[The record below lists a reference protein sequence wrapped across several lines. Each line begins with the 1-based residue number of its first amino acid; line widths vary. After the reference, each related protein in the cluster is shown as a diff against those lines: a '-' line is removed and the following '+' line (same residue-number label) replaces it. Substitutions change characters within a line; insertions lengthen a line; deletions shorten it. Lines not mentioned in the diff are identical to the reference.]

1 MSATI
6 TRAIPQGQLRKRGAV
21 VEALAAHWPEYLM
34 EAVGLGT
41 FMISACL
48 FGVLLEHPAS
58 PVRQAIDDAFTRRAL
73 GGLAMGLTLIGIV
86 FSPIGKRSG
95 AHMNP
100 AFTLTFLWLEKIRGW
115 DAFFYIAAQFAGG
128 TLGVLAAYIALGSAL
143 GDIHVNYV
151 VTTPGPAGAT
161 VAFIAETIISSLM
174 RFTGIFA
181 GTLVAAYITLEA
193 PLSGMSMNPAR
204 TFGSAL
210 AADIWRAVWV
220 YFSAPLLGM
229 FLAALAFT
237 RLRGVR
243 AVYCAK
249 FHHENHHRC
258 IFRCRYAEL
267 EA

>member
-1 MSATI
+1 
-6 TRAIPQGQLRKRGAV
+6 
-21 VEALAAHWPEYLM
+21 M
-34 EAVGLGT
+34 EAAGLGT
-41 FMISACL
+41 FMVSACL

-73 GGLAMGLTLIGIV
+73 GGLAMGFTLIGIV

-100 AFTLTFLWLEKIRGW
+100 AFTLAFLWLEKIRGW
-115 DAFFYIAAQFAGG
+115 DTFFYVAAQFAGG
-128 TLGVLAAYIALGSAL
+128 TLGVMAAYLALGGAL
-143 GDIHVNYV
+143 GDSHVNYV
-151 VTTPGPAGAT
+151 VTTPGPAGAP
-161 VAFIAETIISSLM
+161 VAFIAETIISSVMMLVVLYVSNNKRLN

-210 AADIWRAVWV
+210 AADFWPAVWI

-229 FLAALAFT
+229 FLAAFIYT
-237 RLRGVR
+237 RLHGAR

-249 FHHENHHRC
+249 FHHENHYRC

>member
-1 MSATI
+1 
-6 TRAIPQGQLRKRGAV
+6 
-21 VEALAAHWPEYLM
+21 M
-34 EAVGLGT
+34 EAAGLGT

-48 FGVLLEHPAS
+48 FGVLLEHLSS
-58 PVRQAIDDAFTRRAL
+58 PVRQAVADPLTRRAL

-115 DAFFYIAAQFAGG
+115 DAVFYVAAQFAGG
-128 TLGVLAAYIALGSAL
+128 ALGVVAAFLVLGSSL
-143 GDIHVNYV
+143 GDSHVNYV
-151 VTTPGPAGAT
+151 ATTPGSAGAS
-161 VAFIAETIISSLM
+161 VAFIAETSISFLM
-174 RFTGIFA
+174 MLVVLYISNTKRLNRFTGIFA
-181 GTLVAAYITLEA
+181 GTLVATYITLEA

-204 TFGSAL
+204 TFGSAI
-210 AADIWRAVWV
+210 AADFWPAVWV

-229 FLAALAFT
+229 FLAALAYR
-237 RLRGVR
+237 RLRGAH

-267 EA
+267 EV

>member
-1 MSATI
+1 
-6 TRAIPQGQLRKRGAV
+6 
-21 VEALAAHWPEYLM
+21 M
-34 EAVGLGT
+34 EAAGLGT

-161 VAFIAETIISSLM
+161 LAFIAETIISSVMMLVVLYVSNNKRLN

-181 GTLVAAYITLEA
+181 GTLVATYITLEA

-210 AADIWRAVWV
+210 AADFWPAVWV

-229 FLAALAFT
+229 FLAALIYT
-237 RLRGVR
+237 RLRGAR